1 MDINIT
7 IWLSIATCLTASVTC
22 FITFLN
28 YLAKRPNLTCEQM
41 FPRSGK
47 LFKPDREG
55 LNIPDVYWQDDYR
68 IVFDVV
74 IANKSETP
82 ISIVEFTLN
91 DKLIFNSYSRTGK
104 QYKITTDT
112 GIKEENGMQF
122 VSATSKKTVYDLE
135 NTLLN
140 PIIDIPAH
148 SSVRGYI
155 LFRTNDKADVKAKQN
170 ILRIKTTKKIF
181 KFNLDTFGYI
191 ESRLPL
197 PEKVLKARNQNF
209 Q

>member
-1 MDINIT
+1 MEINVT
-7 IWLSIATCLTASVTC
+7 VWLSIATCITAATTC
-22 FITFLN
+22 FITYLN
-28 YLAKRPNLTCEQM
+28 YLAKKPNLTCEQM
-41 FPRSGK
+41 LTRSGI
-47 LFKPDREG
+47 LFKPDRED

-68 IVFDVV
+68 IVFDIV
-74 IANKSETP
+74 IANRSENP

-91 DKLIFNSYSRTGK
+91 EKLIFNSYSRTGK

-112 GIKEENGMQF
+112 GIKEENGIQF
-122 VSATSKKTVYDLE
+122 FSSTFKETVFDLE
-135 NTLLN
+135 NSFLN

-155 LFRTNDKADVKAKQN
+155 LFRTNDKADVKVKQN

-181 KFNLDTFGYI
+181 KFNLDTYGYL
-191 ESRLPL
+191 ESRLP
-197 PEKVLKARNQNF
+197 PPKKVLKARNQKF